1 MTQELDTEAPERRS
15 ATVSSEAS
23 AETETELRIELAKLM
38 ISTVTDAEWP
48 ISPSDVLGPLT
59 KAELVRCVL
68 ESVEDAADEGQLWKL
83 RVRLRR
89 GKKAQVLALVLSLC
103 EENFAD

>member
-1 MTQELDTEAPERRS
+1 MTRTVTW
-15 ATVSSEAS
+15 TVSPS
-23 AETETELRIELAKLM
+23 AGVESFTSISSDTSGAR

-68 ESVEDAADEGQLWKL
+68 ESVEDAADDGQLWKL

-89 GKKAQVLALVLSLC
+89 GRKAQVLALVLSLC
-103 EENFAD
+103 EENYAD